1 MAIVTE
7 GATAAVAAPKA
18 AAPVA
23 APAAPAGKDVEDAP
37 AAKKAMAEAGLTS
50 AQVTGTGRD
59 GRIMKED
66 VAKAAAAPAAAAA
79 STPAPAAIPRAPIP
93 ADDAAREERVKM
105 TRLRATIAKRLKDAQ
120 NTAAMLTTYNEVD
133 MSGVMELRNTGK
145 DEIELVEFDYVLTL
159 SDGARYGGRW
169 AALRALPPNHTV
181 TATVPAVV
189 PLSSLRNGASGWT
202 VTGSLGYRDPSSF
215 ARILYE
221 AGILHYEVPISSA
234 GTTILPLDGSPQQPP
249 KGG

>member
-1 MAIVTE
+1 MLASCLGLGACSLARPEARAINVQLTRTD
-7 GATAAVAAPKA
+7 GALAEVAV
-18 AAPVA
+18 
-23 APAAPAGKDVEDAP
+23 
-37 AAKKAMAEAGLTS
+37 
-50 AQVTGTGRD
+50 
-59 GRIMKED
+59 
-66 VAKAAAAPAAAAA
+66 
-79 STPAPAAIPRAPIP
+79 
-93 ADDAAREERVKM
+93 
-105 TRLRATIAKRLKDAQ
+105 
-120 NTAAMLTTYNEVD
+120 
-133 MSGVMELRNTGK
+133 VMELRNTGK

-159 SDGARYGGRW
+159 GDGARYGGRW

-234 GTTILPLDGSPQQPP
+234 GTTILPLDGSSQQPP
-249 KGG
+249 TGG

>member
-1 MAIVTE
+1 MTE
-7 GATAAVAAPKA
+7 GN
-18 AAPVA
+18 
-23 APAAPAGKDVEDAP
+23 GE
-37 AAKKAMAEAGLTS
+37 
-50 AQVTGTGRD
+50 
-59 GRIMKED
+59 
-66 VAKAAAAPAAAAA
+66 
-79 STPAPAAIPRAPIP
+79 
-93 ADDAAREERVKM
+93 AARALINFTTATPRVVLHFPSM
-105 TRLRATIAKRLKDAQ
+105 LLSHSRFCVFRLGMLASCLGLGACSLARPEARAINVQLTRTDGALA
-120 NTAAMLTTYNEVD
+120 EVAV
-133 MSGVMELRNTGK
+133 VMELRNTGK
-145 DEIELVEFDYVLTL
+145 DEIELVEFDYILTL